1 MKVGYSL
8 TTRLTVFF
16 TLASGVVLVG
26 LGTLLAISIDQHF
39 VELDRDALRD
49 KIHLTREVI
58 GKSKS
63 PEDLQARLDDVL
75 HSHEGLYVSV
85 LQGSQSLYST
95 PNFQFP
101 QDLTTRTQAARLG
114 VAAWQTKD
122 REYRGMSESL
132 LSQGAP
138 ATPLQ
143 IWVALDIAHHKHF
156 MRGLIGVLVG
166 YVALATLVAG
176 ILGWWAAKNGL
187 APLRAMRSRAMAIT
201 AQRLD
206 ERMPTQEFPVE
217 MADLATTLNEMLR
230 RLKEGFDRLSEFSSD
245 LAHELRTPINN
256 LMTQTQVTLSQTRS
270 PGEYRDILASN
281 AEEYQRLARMIADM
295 LFLAKADHGLILASL
310 EKIAVHDEAQ
320 ALFDFYEAL
329 AEEKRVQLK
338 LSGEAEISGDRL
350 MLRRALS
357 NLLSN
362 AIRYTPSGED
372 VVVDIKGDLQGTTV
386 NILNTG
392 LTIDEQ
398 MIPRLF
404 DRFFRADKSRK
415 QLDSD
420 GAGLGLSITQAIVHA
435 HRGHISVTSSHG
447 KTCFSMY
454 FPDGLSAVK
463 HATQMDDHRKA
474 H

>member
-1 MKVGYSL
+1 MKARYSL

-16 TLASGVVLVG
+16 TLASGLVLVG
-26 LGTLLAISIDQHF
+26 LGTLVAISIDRHF

-63 PEDLQARLDDVL
+63 QQDLQTRLDDVL
-75 HSHEGLYVSV
+75 HSHEGLFVSV
-85 LQGSQSLYST
+85 LRGGKPLYAT
-95 PNFQFP
+95 TDFQFP
-101 QDLTTRTQAARLG
+101 DDLVALTQKARLG
-114 VAAWQTKD
+114 VASWQTKD
-122 REYRGMSESL
+122 REYRGMSESVSL
-132 LSQGAP
+132 PGSSEASI
-138 ATPLQ
+138 Q

-156 MRGLIGVLVG
+156 MQGLTRVLVG

-176 ILGWWAAKNGL
+176 VLGWWAAKNGL

-230 RLKEGFDRLSEFSSD
+230 RLKEEFDRLSEFSSD

-270 PGEYRDILASN
+270 SDEYRDILASN
-281 AEEYQRLARMIADM
+281 AEEYQRLARMVADM
-295 LFLAKADHGLILASL
+295 LFLAKADHGLILPST
-310 EKIAVHDEAQ
+310 EKIAVHDETR
-320 ALFDFYEAL
+320 ALYDFYEAL
-329 AEEKRVQLK
+329 AEEKQVRLELLGQ
-338 LSGEAEISGDRL
+338 AEVWGDRL

-362 AIRYTPSGED
+362 AIRYTPAGERVVID
-372 VVVDIKGDLQGTTV
+372 VMGNANGTTV
-386 NILNTG
+386 NVLNAG
-392 LTIDEQ
+392 PPIDEQ

-435 HRGHISVTSSHG
+435 HGGSMSVSSVDG
-447 KTCFSMY
+447 MTCFSMH
-454 FPDGLSAVK
+454 FPSTRSAGK
-463 HATQMDDHRKA
+463 HLTTEA
-474 H
+474 

>member
-1 MKVGYSL
+1 MKARYSL

-16 TLASGVVLVG
+16 TLASGLVLVG
-26 LGTLLAISIDQHF
+26 LGTLVAISIDRHF
-39 VELDRDALRD
+39 VELDRDTLRD

-63 PEDLQARLDDVL
+63 QQDLQIRLDDVL
-75 HSHEGLYVSV
+75 HSHEGLFVSV
-85 LQGSQSLYST
+85 LRGGKPLYAT
-95 PNFQFP
+95 TDFQFP
-101 QDLTTRTQAARLG
+101 EDLVALTQKARLG
-114 VAAWQTKD
+114 VASWQTKD
-122 REYRGMSESL
+122 REYRGMSESVSL
-132 LSQGAP
+132 PGASDS
-138 ATPLQ
+138 PLQ

-156 MRGLIGVLVG
+156 MQGLIRVLVG

-176 ILGWWAAKNGL
+176 VLGWWAAKNGL

-230 RLKEGFDRLSEFSSD
+230 RLKEEFDRLSEFSSD

-256 LMTQTQVTLSQTRS
+256 LMTQTQVTLSQARS
-270 PGEYRDILASN
+270 SDEYRDILASN
-281 AEEYQRLARMIADM
+281 AEEYQRLARMVADM
-295 LFLAKADHGLILASL
+295 LFLAKADHGLILPST
-310 EKIAVHDEAQ
+310 EKIAVHDETR
-320 ALFDFYEAL
+320 ALYDFYEAL
-329 AEEKRVQLK
+329 AEEKQVRLELVGQ
-338 LSGEAEISGDRL
+338 AEVWGDRL

-362 AIRYTPSGED
+362 AIRYTPAGERVVID
-372 VVVDIKGDLQGTTV
+372 VMGNANGTTV
-386 NILNTG
+386 NVLNAG
-392 LTIDEQ
+392 PPIDEQ
-398 MIPRLF
+398 IVPRLF

-435 HRGHISVTSSHG
+435 HGGSMSVSSVDG
-447 KTCFSMY
+447 MTCFSMH
-454 FPDGLSAVK
+454 FPSTRSAGK
-463 HATQMDDHRKA
+463 HLTAEA
-474 H
+474 

>member
-1 MKVGYSL
+1 MKARYSL
-8 TTRLTVFF
+8 TTRLTAFF
-16 TLASGVVLVG
+16 TLASALVLIG
-26 LGTLLAISIDQHF
+26 LGTLVAISIDRHF

-49 KIHLTREVI
+49 KVHLTREVI

-63 PEDLQARLDDVL
+63 LQDLKTRLDDVL
-75 HSHEGLYVSV
+75 HSHEGLFVTV
-85 LQGSQSLYST
+85 LRNGQSLYST
-95 PNFQFP
+95 EDFEFP
-101 QDLTTRTQAARLG
+101 AELSVRTQHSRLG
-114 VAAWQTKD
+114 VASWRIKE
-122 REYRGMSESL
+122 REYRGMTEAVTLPGSAE
-132 LSQGAP
+132 P
-138 ATPLQ
+138 PLQ
-143 IWVALDIAHHKHF
+143 VWVAVDIAHHKHF
-156 MRGLIGVLVG
+156 MYELIWVLVG

-176 ILGWWAAKNGL
+176 VLGWWAAKNGL

-230 RLKEGFDRLSEFSSD
+230 RLKEEFDRLSEFSSD

-256 LMTQTQVTLSQTRS
+256 LMTQTQVTLSQARS
-270 PGEYRDILASN
+270 SEEYQDILASN
-281 AEEYQRLARMIADM
+281 AEEYQRLARMVADM
-295 LFLAKADHGLILASL
+295 LFLAKADHGLILPST
-310 EKIAVHDEAQ
+310 ERIAVHDEAQ

-329 AEEKRVQLK
+329 AEEKQVRLQLV
-338 LSGEAEISGDRL
+338 GAAEIVGDRL

-362 AIRYTPSGED
+362 AIRYTPPGEQ
-372 VVVDIKGDLQGTTV
+372 VVVDIQGDLHGTTV
-386 NILNTG
+386 DVVNTG
-392 LTIDEQ
+392 PSIDAQ

-435 HRGHISVTSSHG
+435 HRGRISVSSADG
-447 KTCFSMY
+447 RTCFSMY
-454 FPDGLSAVK
+454 FPSAQSIGK
-463 HATQMDDHRKA
+463 HLTTDA
-474 H
+474 

>member
-1 MKVGYSL
+1 MKARYSL

-16 TLASGVVLVG
+16 TLASGLVLVG
-26 LGTLLAISIDQHF
+26 LGTLVAISIDRHF
-39 VELDRDALRD
+39 VELDRDTLRD

-63 PEDLQARLDDVL
+63 QQDLQTRLDDVL
-75 HSHEGLYVSV
+75 HSHEGLFVSV
-85 LQGSQSLYST
+85 LRGGKPLYAT
-95 PNFQFP
+95 TDFQFP
-101 QDLTTRTQAARLG
+101 DGLVALTQKARLG
-114 VAAWQTKD
+114 VASWQTKD
-122 REYRGMSESL
+122 REYRGMSESVSL
-132 LSQGAP
+132 PGSSEASI
-138 ATPLQ
+138 Q

-156 MRGLIGVLVG
+156 MQGLTRVLVG

-176 ILGWWAAKNGL
+176 VLGWWAAKNGL

-230 RLKEGFDRLSEFSSD
+230 RLKEEFDRLSEFSSD

-256 LMTQTQVTLSQTRS
+256 LMTQTQVTLSQARS
-270 PGEYRDILASN
+270 SDEYRDILASN
-281 AEEYQRLARMIADM
+281 AEEYQRLARMVADM
-295 LFLAKADHGLILASL
+295 LFLAKADHGLILPST
-310 EKIAVHDEAQ
+310 EKIAIHDETR
-320 ALFDFYEAL
+320 ALYDFYEAL
-329 AEEKRVQLK
+329 AEEKQVRLELVGQ
-338 LSGEAEISGDRL
+338 AEVWGDRL

-362 AIRYTPSGED
+362 AIRYTPAGERVVID
-372 VVVDIKGDLQGTTV
+372 VMGNANGTTV
-386 NILNTG
+386 NVLNAG
-392 LTIDEQ
+392 PPIDEQ

-435 HRGHISVTSSHG
+435 HGGSMSGRSVDG
-447 KTCFSMY
+447 MTCFSMH
-454 FPDGLSAVK
+454 FPSTRSAGK
-463 HATQMDDHRKA
+463 HLTTDT
-474 H
+474 

>member
-1 MKVGYSL
+1 MKARYSL

-16 TLASGVVLVG
+16 TLTSGLVLIG
-26 LGTLLAISIDQHF
+26 LGALVAISIDRHF

-63 PEDLQARLDDVL
+63 QQDLQTRLDDVL
-75 HSHEGLYVSV
+75 HSHEGLFVSV
-85 LQGSQSLYST
+85 LRGGKPLYAT
-95 PNFQFP
+95 TDFQFP
-101 QDLTTRTQAARLG
+101 DDLVALTQKARLG
-114 VAAWQTKD
+114 VASWQTKD
-122 REYRGMSESL
+122 REYRGMSESVSL
-132 LSQGAP
+132 PGSSVASI
-138 ATPLQ
+138 Q

-156 MRGLIGVLVG
+156 MQGLIRVLVG

-176 ILGWWAAKNGL
+176 VLGWWAAKNGL

-217 MADLATTLNEMLR
+217 MADLAATLNEMLR
-230 RLKEGFDRLSEFSSD
+230 RLKEEFDRLSEFSSD

-256 LMTQTQVTLSQTRS
+256 LMTQTQVTLSQARS
-270 PGEYRDILASN
+270 SDQYRDILASN
-281 AEEYQRLARMIADM
+281 AEEYQRLARMVADM
-295 LFLAKADHGLILASL
+295 LFLAKADHGLILPST
-310 EKIAVHDEAQ
+310 EKIAVHDETR
-320 ALFDFYEAL
+320 ALYDFYEAL
-329 AEEKRVQLK
+329 AEEKQVQLE
-338 LSGEAEISGDRL
+338 LVGQAEVWGDRL

-362 AIRYTPSGED
+362 AIRYTPAGERVVID
-372 VVVDIKGDLQGTTV
+372 VMGNAQGTTV
-386 NILNTG
+386 KVLNAG
-392 LTIDEQ
+392 PPIDEQ

-435 HRGHISVTSSHG
+435 HGGSMSVSSING
-447 KTCFSMY
+447 MTCFSMH
-454 FPDGLSAVK
+454 FPSTRSAGK
-463 HATQMDDHRKA
+463 HLTTDA
-474 H
+474 

>member
-1 MKVGYSL
+1 MKARYSL

-16 TLASGVVLVG
+16 TLASGLVLIG
-26 LGTLLAISIDQHF
+26 LGTLVAISIDRHF

-63 PEDLQARLDDVL
+63 PQDLQTRLDDVL
-75 HSHEGLYVSV
+75 HSHEGLFVSV
-85 LQGSQSLYST
+85 LRGGQSLYST
-95 PNFQFP
+95 TDFQFP
-101 QDLTTRTQAARLG
+101 ENLIALTQKARLG
-114 VAAWQTKD
+114 VASWQTK
-122 REYRGMSESL
+122 EHAYRGMSESVSL
-132 LSQGAP
+132 PGASEQ
-138 ATPLQ
+138 PLQ

-156 MRGLIGVLVG
+156 MYSLIKALVV

-176 ILGWWAAKNGL
+176 ILGWWAARNGL
-187 APLRAMRSRAMAIT
+187 APLRTMRSRAMDIT

-206 ERMPTQEFPVE
+206 ERMPSQAFPVE

-230 RLKEGFDRLSEFSSD
+230 RLKEEFDRLSEFSSD

-256 LMTQTQVTLSQTRS
+256 LMTQTQVTLSQARS
-270 PGEYRDILASN
+270 SAEYQDILASN
-281 AEEYQRLARMIADM
+281 AEEYQRLARTIADM
-295 LFLAKADHGLILASL
+295 LFLAKADHGLILPST
-310 EKIAVHDEAQ
+310 EKIAVHDEAR

-329 AEEKRVQLK
+329 AEVKQVQLK
-338 LSGEAEISGDRL
+338 LTGKGEIFGDRL

-362 AIRYTPSGED
+362 AIRYTPPGES
-372 VVVDIKGDLQGTTV
+372 VVVEIKGDLHGTTV
-386 NILNTG
+386 DVLNNG
-392 LTIDEQ
+392 DSIDEQ

-435 HRGHISVTSSHG
+435 HRGRISVSSANG

-454 FPDGLSAVK
+454 FPSTQSIGK
-463 HATQMDDHRKA
+463 HLTTDA
-474 H
+474 

>member
-1 MKVGYSL
+1 VKARYSL

-16 TLASGVVLVG
+16 TLTSGLVLIG
-26 LGTLLAISIDQHF
+26 LGALVAISIDRHF

-63 PEDLQARLDDVL
+63 QQDLQIRLDDVL
-75 HSHEGLYVSV
+75 HSHEGLFVSV
-85 LQGSQSLYST
+85 LRGAKPLYAT
-95 PNFQFP
+95 TDFQFP
-101 QDLTTRTQAARLG
+101 EDLVALTQKARLG
-114 VAAWQTKD
+114 VASWQTKD
-122 REYRGMSESL
+122 REYRGMSESVSL
-132 LSQGAP
+132 PGASDS
-138 ATPLQ
+138 PLQ

-156 MRGLIGVLVG
+156 MQGLIRVLVG

-176 ILGWWAAKNGL
+176 VLGWWAAKNGL

-230 RLKEGFDRLSEFSSD
+230 RLKEEFDRLSEFSSD

-270 PGEYRDILASN
+270 SDEYRDILASN
-281 AEEYQRLARMIADM
+281 AEEYQRLARMVADM
-295 LFLAKADHGLILASL
+295 LFLAKADHGLILPST
-310 EKIAVHDEAQ
+310 EKIAVHDETR
-320 ALFDFYEAL
+320 ALYDFYEAL
-329 AEEKRVQLK
+329 AEEKQVQLE
-338 LSGEAEISGDRL
+338 LVGQAEVWGDRL

-362 AIRYTPSGED
+362 AIRYTPAGER
-372 VVVDIKGDLQGTTV
+372 VVINVMGNAQGTTV
-386 NILNTG
+386 KVLNAG
-392 LTIDEQ
+392 PPIDEQ

-435 HRGHISVTSSHG
+435 HGGSMSVSSVDG
-447 KTCFSMY
+447 MTCFSMH
-454 FPDGLSAVK
+454 FPSTHSAGK
-463 HATQMDDHRKA
+463 HLTTDA
-474 H
+474 

>member
-1 MKVGYSL
+1 MKARYSL

-16 TLASGVVLVG
+16 TLASGLVLVG
-26 LGTLLAISIDQHF
+26 LGTLVAISIDRHF

-58 GKSKS
+58 GKSRS
-63 PEDLQARLDDVL
+63 QQDLQIRLDDVL
-75 HSHEGLYVSV
+75 HSHEGLFVSV
-85 LQGSQSLYST
+85 LRAGKPLYST
-95 PNFQFP
+95 TDFQFP
-101 QDLTTRTQAARLG
+101 EDLVALTQKARLG
-114 VAAWQTKD
+114 VASWQTKD
-122 REYRGMSESL
+122 REYRGMSESVSL
-132 LSQGAP
+132 PGASDS
-138 ATPLQ
+138 PLQ

-156 MRGLIGVLVG
+156 MQGLIRVLVG

-176 ILGWWAAKNGL
+176 VLGWWAAKNGL

-230 RLKEGFDRLSEFSSD
+230 RLKEEFDRLSEFSSD

-256 LMTQTQVTLSQTRS
+256 LMTQTQVTLSQARS
-270 PGEYRDILASN
+270 SDEYRDILASN
-281 AEEYQRLARMIADM
+281 AEEYQRLARMVADM
-295 LFLAKADHGLILASL
+295 LFLAKADHGLILPST
-310 EKIAVHDEAQ
+310 EKIAVHDETR
-320 ALFDFYEAL
+320 ALYDFYEAL
-329 AEEKRVQLK
+329 AEEKQVRLELVGQ
-338 LSGEAEISGDRL
+338 AEVWGDRL

-362 AIRYTPSGED
+362 AIRYTPAGERVVID
-372 VVVDIKGDLQGTTV
+372 VMGNANGTTV
-386 NILNTG
+386 NVLNAG
-392 LTIDEQ
+392 PPIDEQ
-398 MIPRLF
+398 IVPRLF

-435 HRGHISVTSSHG
+435 HGGSMSVSSVDG
-447 KTCFSMY
+447 MTCFSMH
-454 FPDGLSAVK
+454 FPSTRSAGK
-463 HATQMDDHRKA
+463 HLTAEA
-474 H
+474 

>member
-1 MKVGYSL
+1 MIARYSL

-16 TLASGVVLVG
+16 TLASGLVLVG
-26 LGTLLAISIDQHF
+26 LGTLVAISIDRHF

-58 GKSKS
+58 GKSTS
-63 PEDLQARLDDVL
+63 PQDLKIRLDDVL
-75 HSHEGLYVSV
+75 HSHEGLFVSV
-85 LQGSQSLYST
+85 FRDKDPLYAT
-95 PNFQFP
+95 TGFQFP
-101 QDLTTRTQAARLG
+101 QDLIAQTQKARLG
-114 VAAWQTKD
+114 VASWQTND
-122 REYRGMSESL
+122 REYRGMSESVSMPGA
-132 LSQGAP
+132 SQA
-138 ATPLQ
+138 PLQ

-156 MRGLIGVLVG
+156 MQGLIRVLVG

-187 APLRAMRSRAMAIT
+187 APLRTMRSRAMAIT

-206 ERMPTQEFPVE
+206 DRMPTQEFPVE

-230 RLKEGFDRLSEFSSD
+230 RLKEEFDRLSEFSSD

-256 LMTQTQVTLSQTRS
+256 LMTQTQVTLSQARS
-270 PGEYRDILASN
+270 PHEYRNILASN
-281 AEEYQRLARMIADM
+281 AEEYQRLARMVADM
-295 LFLAKADHGLILASL
+295 LFLAKADHGLILPST
-310 EKIAVHDEAQ
+310 EKIAVHDETR
-320 ALFDFYEAL
+320 ALYDFYEAL
-329 AEEKRVQLK
+329 AEEKQVRLELVGQ
-338 LSGEAEISGDRL
+338 AEVWGDRL

-362 AIRYTPSGED
+362 AIRYTPAGERVVID
-372 VVVDIKGDLQGTTV
+372 VMGNAHGTTV
-386 NILNTG
+386 NVLNAG
-392 LTIDEQ
+392 PPIDEQ

-435 HRGHISVTSSHG
+435 HGGSMSVSSVDG
-447 KTCFSMY
+447 MTCFSMY
-454 FPDGLSAVK
+454 FPSAQNIGK
-463 HATQMDDHRKA
+463 RLTTDA
-474 H
+474 

>member
-1 MKVGYSL
+1 MKARYSL

-16 TLASGVVLVG
+16 TLASGLVLIG
-26 LGTLLAISIDQHF
+26 LGTLVAISIDRHF

-49 KIHLTREVI
+49 KVHLTREVI

-63 PEDLQARLDDVL
+63 PQDLKTRLDDVL
-75 HSHEGLYVSV
+75 HSHEGLFVTV
-85 LQGSQSLYST
+85 LRNGQSLYST
-95 PNFQFP
+95 EDFEFP
-101 QDLTTRTQAARLG
+101 ADLSVRTQHSRLG
-114 VAAWQTKD
+114 VASWRIKD
-122 REYRGMSESL
+122 REYRGMSEAVTLPDS
-132 LSQGAP
+132 AEP
-138 ATPLQ
+138 PLQ
-143 IWVALDIAHHKHF
+143 VWVAVDIAHHKHF
-156 MRGLIGVLVG
+156 MYELIWVLVG

-176 ILGWWAAKNGL
+176 VLGWWAAKNGL

-230 RLKEGFDRLSEFSSD
+230 RLKEEFDRLSEFSSD

-256 LMTQTQVTLSQTRS
+256 LMTQTQVTLSQARS
-270 PGEYRDILASN
+270 SEEYQDILASN
-281 AEEYQRLARMIADM
+281 AEEYQRLARMVADM
-295 LFLAKADHGLILASL
+295 LFLAKADHGLILPST
-310 EKIAVHDEAQ
+310 ERIAVHDEAQ

-329 AEEKRVQLK
+329 AEEKRVRLQLI
-338 LSGEAEISGDRL
+338 GTAEITGDRL

-362 AIRYTPSGED
+362 AVRYTPPGEQ
-372 VVVDIKGDLQGTTV
+372 VVVDIQGDVHGTTV
-386 NILNTG
+386 DVVNTG
-392 LTIDEQ
+392 PSIDAQ

-435 HRGHISVTSSHG
+435 HRGRISVSSADG
-447 KTCFSMY
+447 RTCFSMY
-454 FPDGLSAVK
+454 FPSAQTIGK
-463 HATQMDDHRKA
+463 HFTTNA
-474 H
+474 